1 MRNKLYMVKFSSPML
16 FEDLHNTVTCCGT
29 VRPKREGMTK
39 SFGQTTEL
47 QPGEHC
53 GMQRQT

>member
-1 MRNKLYMVKFSSPML
+1 ML